1 MDLLIA
7 LPAPLKGFAPLLVVA
22 AVVVIVLWTAH
33 VGLIARHP
41 ELGSERLFPRQL
53 VMFGLTLAGLVA
65 VALALPVSDTARGQ
79 IIGLLGLLA
88 SGVIAFSSSTIFANL
103 MSGIMLRV
111 TKPFHTGD
119 YITVGEHF
127 GRVVQRGL
135 LDTEIQT
142 ENRELVALP
151 NTVLIS
157 NPVTVVRS
165 SGAIVSATLSLGY
178 DIHHASAEAQ
188 LLRAAEACELSDA
201 FVRVLELG
209 NHAITYRVSGL
220 LADTKGLLTARSNL
234 NRHVLDTLHGEG
246 IEIVSPTYMTQR
258 RVAIGTKV
266 LPIVQPVTPAAAP
279 GQAETVV
286 FDKAADATRD
296 KALASREHLLDRLQ
310 QLEHE
315 LETATGDERSQLQT
329 RIDQDKAALASM
341 SEEKP
346 G

>member
-1 MDLLIA
+1 MDILA
-7 LPAPLKGFAPLLVVA
+7 TPLTSFLPLLVVLA
-22 AVVVIVLWTAH
+22 TVLAVLWTAH
-33 VGLIARHP
+33 VTLIARHP

-53 VMFGLTLAGLVA
+53 IMFGLTLASLVA
-65 VALALPVSDTARGQ
+65 IALALPVSDTARGQ

-119 YITVGEHF
+119 FITVATHF

-178 DIHHASAEAQ
+178 DVHHAEVEAQ
-188 LLRAAEACELSDA
+188 LLRAAQACGLTDA

-209 NHAITYRVSGL
+209 NYAITYRISGL
-220 LADTKGLLTARSNL
+220 LADTKGLLTARSDL
-234 NRHVLDTLHGEG
+234 NRHVLDALHGSG
-246 IEIVSPTYMTQR
+246 IEIVSPSFMNQR
-258 RVAIGTKV
+258 PLAESAKV
-266 LPIVQPVTPAAAP
+266 LPIREEAPLAPTPA
-279 GQAETVV
+279 QAETVV
-286 FDKAADATRD
+286 FDKADDAARD
-296 KALASREHLLDRLQ
+296 KSRSARDRLLDRIQ
-310 QLEHE
+310 DMEHQ
-315 LETATGDERSQLQT
+315 LETATGDVRKRLQESVA
-329 RIDQDKAALASM
+329 RDKATLATM
-341 SEEKP
+341 IQE
-346 G
+346 